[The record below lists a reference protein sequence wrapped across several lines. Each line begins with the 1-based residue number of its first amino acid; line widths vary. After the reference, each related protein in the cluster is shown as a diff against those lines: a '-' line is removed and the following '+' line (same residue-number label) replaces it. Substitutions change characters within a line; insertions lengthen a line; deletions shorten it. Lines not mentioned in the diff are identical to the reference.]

1 MTNRGAER
9 VDRRAVGM
17 VGLGLLGA
25 AVAGRV
31 VFSLPDS
38 GVVESVLAEA
48 APALRPGLVLADTT
62 TGDPVRTAAI
72 GSRLAGRAVA
82 YVDATVLGSS
92 AEVRSAAA
100 VAMVG
105 GERAACEG

>member
-17 VGLGLLGA
+17 VGLGLLGSALADRFLSSGRPVVGFDLNPDRRRELAARGGA
-25 AVAGRV
+25 AVASSAEVLSACQRV

-48 APALRPGLVLADTT
+48 APALRPGLVLAD
-62 TGDPVRTAAI
+62 
-72 GSRLAGRAVA
+72 
-82 YVDATVLGSS
+82 
-92 AEVRSAAA
+92 
-100 VAMVG
+100 
-105 GERAACEG
+105 